1 MPPIVLRE
9 SKEVLQ
15 PAQPLQSQVVF
26 LLYIKVTAT
35 QVGSVTPN
43 EFVMSATPV
52 IPLEPSLLQHSCQ
65 TPRYQETLLPFSDL
79 SAFPPLGM
87 VILH

>member
-1 MPPIVLRE
+1 M
-9 SKEVLQ
+9 LQ
-15 PAQPLQSQVVF
+15 SAQPLQSQVVF

-35 QVGSVTPN
+35 RVGSVTPN

-52 IPLEPSLLQHSCQ
+52 IPLEPSLLQQSCQ
-65 TPRYQETLLPFSDL
+65 IPQYHETLLPFSDVL
-79 SAFPPLGM
+79 PLPPLGM